1 MLFGIN
7 LTAADKRLKH
17 EIFELERDFIGKS
30 VHDIKITTMQITF
43 YRRNH
48 PQQPY
53 PFRDGF
59 VQICTSGLLFIL
71 FVQLFYI

>member
-43 YRRNH
+43 Y
-48 PQQPY
+48 
-53 PFRDGF
+53 
-59 VQICTSGLLFIL
+59 
-71 FVQLFYI
+71 